1 MGTNCRWNH
10 LLRLEDFLFHWF
22 IDWNTYYC
30 EFKDDVW
37 RRMPSCYLVIYM
49 HQSISDKETDVG
61 SRSKPG
67 QLGFRK
73 SRSDGRE
80 NNDIS
85 YATEVIIYHL
95 FLLCSKNL
103 RIKTEQDKWSQLI
116 DFCCSWKNFL
126 LASQVTLQI
135 IIETAQSI
143 NILGVEKGNVSLVCG
158 NFIRCKNIQ

>member
-80 NNDIS
+80 RKWHFLCYWS
-85 YATEVIIYHL
+85 YHL
-95 FLLCSKNL
+95 SSFSYLQQEFTN
-103 RIKTEQDKWSQLI
+103 QDGTRQMI
-116 DFCCSWKNFL
+116 
-126 LASQVTLQI
+126 
-135 IIETAQSI
+135 SI
-143 NILGVEKGNVSLVCG
+143 NRLLLFLKIF
-158 NFIRCKNIQ
+158 FIGLSSYITNHNWDSTIH